1 MSKVGIVILNYNDY
15 DTTKKY
21 VEKIKNFKVL
31 NEIVIVDNNSTD
43 GSYEKLKNISGKKIS
58 VIKTDNNKG
67 YAYGNNVGINY
78 LNEHSDVDYIIISN
92 PDILLEE
99 KDISSLK
106 SDLDNNEEIAMISP
120 VIKQLDETIRGWR
133 LPTLKDEILQNI
145 NYIQRKARKN
155 LFYKDDKYK
164 NKLTRVD
171 VVSGCFFMIRKDV
184 MKLIGNFD
192 ESTFLYYE
200 ENIIAKKLKNI
211 NKKTYVDNNVT
222 ITHDLSVSVD
232 KSFNSIKKY
241 KLLKDSQKYYVKN
254 YLKTN
259 VFGIILLRLT
269 YYVSLGISYVICF
282 FKNLRRKK
290 K

>member
-1 MSKVGIVILNYNDY
+1 
-15 DTTKKY
+15 
-21 VEKIKNFKVL
+21 
-31 NEIVIVDNNSTD
+31 
-43 GSYEKLKNISGKKIS
+43 
-58 VIKTDNNKG
+58 
-67 YAYGNNVGINY
+67 
-78 LNEHSDVDYIIISN
+78 
-92 PDILLEE
+92 
-99 KDISSLK
+99 
-106 SDLDNNEEIAMISP
+106 MISP

-269 YYVSLGISYVICF
+269 YYISLGISYVICF

>member
-222 ITHDLSVSVD
+222 ITHDLLVSVD

>member
-15 DTTKKY
+15 ETTKKY
-21 VEKIKNFKVL
+21 IDNIKDYKSI

-43 GSYEKLKNISGKKIS
+43 GSYEKLKNITGKKIS
-58 VIKTDNNKG
+58 VIKTEQNKG

-78 LNEHSDVDYIIISN
+78 LNEHFDVDYIIISN
-92 PDILLEE
+92 PDIILEE

-106 SDLDNNEEIAMISP
+106 SDLDNNDDIAMVAP
-120 VIKQLDETIRGWR
+120 HIKQLDEIIKGWR

-155 LFYKDDKYK
+155 LFYKEDKYK
-164 NKLTRVD
+164 NRLTRVD
-171 VVSGCFFMIRKDV
+171 VVSGCFFMIRKDIL
-184 MKLIGNFD
+184 KLIGNFD

-200 ENIIAKKLKNI
+200 ENIIAKKLMNI

-254 YLKTN
+254 YLKSN
-259 VFGIILLRLT
+259 IFGIILLRLT
-269 YYVSLGISYVICF
+269 YYVSLGISYIICF